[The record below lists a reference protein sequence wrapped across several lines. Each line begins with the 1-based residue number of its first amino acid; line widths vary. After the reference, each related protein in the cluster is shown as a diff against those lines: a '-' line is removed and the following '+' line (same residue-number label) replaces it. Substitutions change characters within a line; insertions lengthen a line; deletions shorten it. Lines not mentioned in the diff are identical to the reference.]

1 MVWSNLQPTMPT
13 VERGISVENYKEQPS
28 SWLLKNSSGKPD
40 FLFTLLTY
48 SFILLVCISI
58 FWIALGIPALK
69 HAADAGYSKNIL
81 AIMDNVKTGLISLAG
96 LVFGLASSYTVR
108 RFQQE
113 KLSYEKVDEENMP
126 VLGQDEV
133 TSTTDDLVIVDDE
146 EDI

>member
-1 MVWSNLQPTMPT
+1 M
-13 VERGISVENYKEQPS
+13 ENYKEQPS
-28 SWLLKNSSGKPD
+28 SWLLKNSAGKPD

-48 SFILLVCISI
+48 SFILLICITV

-96 LVFGLASSYTVR
+96 LVFGLAGSYTVR

-113 KLSYEKVDEENMP
+113 KMLYSKVEEENVAEKEP
-126 VLGQDEV
+126 NATV
-133 TSTTDDLVIVDDE
+133 STTDDLVIVDNE